1 MQRLRE
7 MAKAFKFCKQAQ
19 KVTGW
24 TQCIEK
30 KNAMCCSVGS
40 IDMEHTSVYA
50 EQEGG
55 EKTHSSVQMGRLS
68 YGELPTRAV

>member
-1 MQRLRE
+1 
-7 MAKAFKFCKQAQ
+7 
-19 KVTGW
+19 
-24 TQCIEK
+24 
-30 KNAMCCSVGS
+30 MCCSVGS